1 MSTTAAMTTA
11 IPTTTQSQVFGLL
24 LVMLPPGALIPVL
37 ALADAEAWPIG
48 SVFGFEK
55 ERD

>member
-48 SVFGFEK
+48 SVFRFEK
-55 ERD
+55 KRD